1 VKRQRAGGAKNPK
14 GPRSPHKMFTALAL
28 VAGLGAL
35 YGWNSVF
42 LAPKGRERTAA
53 QGKLAKARSDEQD
66 LRGQLAQLRKLATQ
80 TESRQSEL
88 ARYGRL
94 IPAGPDIDGA
104 ILSLYDTANRA
115 GVVWSSFSPSPP
127 AAGAAGGPA
136 TLAIGMH
143 IGGSFAQIFD
153 YLSLL
158 QTLDRLVVVDSVSLA
173 GGSGGNGQETLSAD
187 IRGRMF
193 SVGTA
198 APTSPVSAGPGS
210 SPPSTSASAPASI
223 LAKAG
228 G

>member
-1 VKRQRAGGAKNPK
+1 MKRNRAGGGNTPK
-14 GPRSPHKMFTALAL
+14 TRSPHKMFIALTL
-28 VAGLGAL
+28 VAGLGVL

-53 QGKLAKARSDEQD
+53 RTKLAKARGDEQD
-66 LRGQLAQLRKLATQ
+66 LKSQLAQLQKLSAE

-88 ARYGRL
+88 ARLGRL

-104 ILSLYDTANRA
+104 ILSLYDTANQV
-115 GVVWSSFSPSPP
+115 GVAWSSFSPSPP

-136 TLAIGMH
+136 TVAIAMH
-143 IGGSFAQIFD
+143 VGGSFAQIFN
-153 YLSLL
+153 YVSLL

-193 SVGTA
+193 AVGT
-198 APTSPVSAGPGS
+198 S
-210 SPPSTSASAPASI
+210 SNPPSTSTSAPASI